1 MENLS
6 RKVDI
11 LYLLGILNS
20 RYSSTLLA
28 DIRGGDY
35 HIVPE
40 HLRNIPIVLATKE
53 QQQPIVNLVHT
64 ILTAKN
70 ENPNADTLLE
80 ERKIDI
86 LVYHLYGLTYDN
98 VLIVD
103 PQTPITR
110 EEYEN

>member
-1 MENLS
+1 M
-6 RKVDI
+6 
-11 LYLLGILNS
+11 
-20 RYSSTLLA
+20 
-28 DIRGGDY
+28 
-35 HIVPE
+35 
-40 HLRNIPIVLATKE
+40 
-53 QQQPIVNLVHT
+53 HT